1 MAGKMQNGNFEL
13 GDKFM
18 KQCRKRRMRW
28 GSALISAAGLAGV
41 VLLGQPLMAQN
52 KKPTAREIVAAIQAH
67 VGIPWMEKTVDTFK
81 AGNPDTP
88 VTGIAVTMMATM
100 DVLQRAAANGQ
111 NLVITH
117 EPTFYNHLDVPEG
130 MEESDPIWK
139 EKREFI
145 EKHGIVVWR
154 FHDHWHRRKPDGI
167 LAGMVHA
174 MGWEKYEQEE
184 NPYLFTMPER
194 TLEGLAADVAK
205 KLDSG
210 VVRVVGDPG
219 MKVTRIAFS
228 PGSAGFVR
236 ETHALEMEKVEV
248 LLVGETRE
256 WETVEYAA
264 DAVSEGRKKA
274 LIVIGHV
281 PSEQAGMEECSQW
294 LKTFVKDVPIEFVP
308 AKQPF
313 WTLAQR
319 NAGK

>member
-1 MAGKMQNGNFEL
+1 MEQSWKL
-13 GDKFM
+13 T
-18 KQCRKRRMRW
+18 MRW
-28 GSALISAAGLAGV
+28 RVALLMGASIFATGFAGLPA
-41 VLLGQPLMAQN
+41 LAQD
-52 KKPTAREIVAAIQAH
+52 KKPTAREVVAAIQEH
-67 VGIPWMEKTVDTFK
+67 LGIPWQKETVDTFK

-88 VTGIAVTMMATM
+88 VTGIAVTMMATL

-111 NLVITH
+111 NFVITH
-117 EPTFYNHLDVPEG
+117 EPTFYNHLDVPDG
-130 MEESDPIWK
+130 MNEADPVWK

-145 EKHGIVVWR
+145 EKHGMVVWR

-174 MGWEKYEQEE
+174 MGWEKYQQEV

-194 TLEGLAADVAK
+194 TLEALAAEVAK
-205 KLDSG
+205 KLGSP
-210 VVRVVGDPG
+210 VLRVVGEPG

-228 PGSAGFVR
+228 PGSGGFVR
-236 ETHALEMEKVEV
+236 ETRALEMDNVEV

-264 DAVSEGRKKA
+264 DAVTEGKRKA

-281 PSEQAGMEECSQW
+281 PSEQAGMEECARW

-308 AKQPF
+308 TRQPF
-313 WTLAQR
+313 WTLAER
-319 NAGK
+319 ERKN